1 MAVKIN
7 HDSFPENFL
16 NVLKVDPKSKMS
28 STKQEGVHRHD
39 ATWKLPVVDHLASAT
54 ERKVQDLARP
64 LVRAR
69 SETSQNRPP
78 LVALGLATA
87 RGGLALSES
96 PARAAPARALQTG
109 YAPGTRREKLYGKG
123 RARLDADHRRS
134 GSAVLP
140 IGRAVDEQVGRGRAT
155 PRSGLD
161 VIPRSWRE
169 ISYLS
174 SSPKGDRGFEA
185 CSLQRRVACEPE

>member
-7 HDSFPENFL
+7 HDSFPENLL

-109 YAPGTRREKLYGKG
+109 L
-123 RARLDADHRRS
+123 RARNVAREALRQRSRAARRRS
-134 GSAVLP
+134 PAVRFRSLADRS
-140 IGRAVDEQVGRGRAT
+140 GQSMNRSDEAAPRRGRA
-155 PRSGLD
+155 
-161 VIPRSWRE
+161 WM
-169 ISYLS
+169 
-174 SSPKGDRGFEA
+174 
-185 CSLQRRVACEPE
+185 

>member
-69 SETSQNRPP
+69 SEISQNRPP

-109 YAPGTRREKLYGKG
+109 L
-123 RARLDADHRRS
+123 RARNVAREALRQRSRAARRRS
-134 GSAVLP
+134 PAVRFRSLADRPGS
-140 IGRAVDEQVGRGRAT
+140 
-155 PRSGLD
+155 
-161 VIPRSWRE
+161 
-169 ISYLS
+169 
-174 SSPKGDRGFEA
+174 
-185 CSLQRRVACEPE
+185 

>member
-96 PARAAPARALQTG
+96 PARAAAAREALRQWS
-109 YAPGTRREKLYGKG
+109 
-123 RARLDADHRRS
+123 RAARRRS
-134 GSAVLP
+134 PAVRFRSLVDRPGS
-140 IGRAVDEQVGRGRAT
+140 
-155 PRSGLD
+155 
-161 VIPRSWRE
+161 
-169 ISYLS
+169 
-174 SSPKGDRGFEA
+174 
-185 CSLQRRVACEPE
+185 

>member
-54 ERKVQDLARP
+54 ERKVQDLTRP

-96 PARAAPARALQTG
+96 PARATGASATNGTTRPERGARSSTAKVARGSTQITGGQVPQSCRSAGQLMNRSDEAAPR
-109 YAPGTRREKLYGKG
+109 
-123 RARLDADHRRS
+123 
-134 GSAVLP
+134 
-140 IGRAVDEQVGRGRAT
+140 RGRAWT
-155 PRSGLD
+155 
-161 VIPRSWRE
+161 
-169 ISYLS
+169 
-174 SSPKGDRGFEA
+174 
-185 CSLQRRVACEPE
+185 

>member
-78 LVALGLATA
+78 ACRPRLGHGA
-87 RGGLALSES
+87 RGACVKRIACPSCIGASATNGTTRPERC
-96 PARAAPARALQTG
+96 ARSS
-109 YAPGTRREKLYGKG
+109 GKG
-123 RARLDADHRRS
+123 
-134 GSAVLP
+134 
-140 IGRAVDEQVGRGRAT
+140 
-155 PRSGLD
+155 
-161 VIPRSWRE
+161 
-169 ISYLS
+169 
-174 SSPKGDRGFEA
+174 
-185 CSLQRRVACEPE
+185 

>member
-87 RGGLALSES
+87 RGGLALANRLPELH
-96 PARAAPARALQTG
+96 RRERYKRD
-109 YAPGTRREKLYGKG
+109 YAPGTLREKLYGKG
-123 RARLDADHRRS
+123 PRGSTQITGGQVPQSCRS
-134 GSAVLP
+134 AGQLMNRS
-140 IGRAVDEQVGRGRAT
+140 DEAAPRRGRAWT
-155 PRSGLD
+155 
-161 VIPRSWRE
+161 
-169 ISYLS
+169 
-174 SSPKGDRGFEA
+174 
-185 CSLQRRVACEPE
+185 

>member
-28 STKQEGVHRHD
+28 STKQEGVLRHD

-96 PARAAPARALQTG
+96 PARAAPARALQRD
-109 YAPGTRREKLYGKG
+109 YAPGTLREKLYGKG

-140 IGRAVDEQVGRGRAT
+140 IGQG
-155 PRSGLD
+155 S
-161 VIPRSWRE
+161 
-169 ISYLS
+169 
-174 SSPKGDRGFEA
+174 
-185 CSLQRRVACEPE
+185 

>member
-1 MAVKIN
+1 VMAVKIN

-64 LVRAR
+64 LVRVR

-87 RGGLALSES
+87 RGGLALANRVPELHRRERYKRDY
-96 PARAAPARALQTG
+96 AR
-109 YAPGTRREKLYGKG
+109 GTLREKLYGKG

-134 GSAVLP
+134 GSPVLP

-155 PRSGLD
+155 PRSGL
-161 VIPRSWRE
+161 VPQSWRE

-174 SSPKGDRGFEA
+174 SSPKGDRGFES
-185 CSLQRRVACEPE
+185 CSLQR

>member
-96 PARAAPARALQTG
+96 PASRRVKSRIAFRFTKSTRARANSASPVAIRWETG
-109 YAPGTRREKLYGKG
+109 RTG
-123 RARLDADHRRS
+123 
-134 GSAVLP
+134 
-140 IGRAVDEQVGRGRAT
+140 
-155 PRSGLD
+155 
-161 VIPRSWRE
+161 
-169 ISYLS
+169 
-174 SSPKGDRGFEA
+174 
-185 CSLQRRVACEPE
+185 

>member
-87 RGGLALSES
+87 RGGLALRES

-109 YAPGTRREKLYGKG
+109 LPTRPERC
-123 RARLDADHRRS
+123 AR
-134 GSAVLP
+134 
-140 IGRAVDEQVGRGRAT
+140 
-155 PRSGLD
+155 
-161 VIPRSWRE
+161 
-169 ISYLS
+169 S
-174 SSPKGDRGFEA
+174 STA
-185 CSLQRRVACEPE
+185 